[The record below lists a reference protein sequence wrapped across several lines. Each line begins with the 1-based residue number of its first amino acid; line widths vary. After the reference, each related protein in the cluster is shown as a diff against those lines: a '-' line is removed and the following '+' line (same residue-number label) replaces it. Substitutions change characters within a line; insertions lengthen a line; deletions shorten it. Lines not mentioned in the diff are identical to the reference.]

1 LKTGAFDE
9 DARAADLFQEPQGED
24 RGAGTHGRR
33 HALEIE
39 FLKDTLKN
47 APRPKSAI
55 TFATPAVTEGDC
67 EKHFGFATLGS
78 FRKNKG
84 DPDVCRHFRLTHRL
98 GADLFAGARRP
109 LNPISVE

>member
-9 DARAADLFQEPQGED
+9 DARVADLFQEPQGED

-55 TFATPAVTEGDC
+55 TSATPAVTEGDC
-67 EKHFGFATLGS
+67 EKHFRFATLGS

-84 DPDVCRHFRLTHRL
+84 DPT
-98 GADLFAGARRP
+98 
-109 LNPISVE
+109 SVGVSVSRTGSVPTFSLAPGGH